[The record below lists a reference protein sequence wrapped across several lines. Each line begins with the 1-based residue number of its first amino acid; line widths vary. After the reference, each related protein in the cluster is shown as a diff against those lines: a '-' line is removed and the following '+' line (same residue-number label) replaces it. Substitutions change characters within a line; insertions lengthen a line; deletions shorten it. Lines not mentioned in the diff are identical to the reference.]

1 MTTLEQTLRVY
12 LPVRLLKF
20 LYFHLCYPKAKAK
33 ERKEVLSWL
42 TSAEGRNYWT
52 EHGGEGDIESVVS
65 YLKKHPINIFP
76 YRFRLKHNEL
86 PILKQTFFD
95 SEAERFYVLHK
106 NHKIYMKKGWSK
118 EQAAGYLNGLLV
130 EQDEASP
137 HCYRLDELDL
147 TGEDVLVDAGAAEGI
162 VAVELLERVK
172 RIYVFD
178 MDPEWLE
185 CLKLTFADTD
195 KVVIVPKG
203 LGAKTEGD
211 ITTLDEYFKGER
223 VDLIKADI
231 EGAECDM
238 VRGGQ
243 NTLRGAKKAI
253 ICTYHREN
261 DAQDLTQ
268 AFAGMGF
275 ETQFSKGYMIF
286 GDVKELKPPY
296 LRHGVLFATKE

>member
-1 MTTLEQTLRVY
+1 M
-12 LPVRLLKF
+12 
-20 LYFHLCYPKAKAK
+20 
-33 ERKEVLSWL
+33 
-42 TSAEGRNYWT
+42 
-52 EHGGEGDIESVVS
+52 
-65 YLKKHPINIFP
+65 
-76 YRFRLKHNEL
+76 L

-106 NHKIYMKKGWSK
+106 NHRIYMKKGWSK
-118 EQAAGYLNGLLV
+118 EQAAWYLLSLMI

-137 HCYRLDELDL
+137 HYYRLDELKL
-147 TGEDVLVDAGAAEGI
+147 AGEEVLVDAGAAEGI

-172 RIYVFD
+172 KVYCFD
-178 MDPEWLE
+178 MDAEWLDS
-185 CLKLTFADTD
+185 LRWTFRDTN

-203 LGAKTEGD
+203 LGAKTEGE

-261 DAQDLTQ
+261 DAQELEG
-268 AFAGMGF
+268 AFGDMGF
-275 ETQFSKGYMIF
+275 ETQFSKGYMIL
-286 GDVKELKPPY
+286 GSVKELKPPY
-296 LRHGVLFATKE
+296 LRRGVLYATKE